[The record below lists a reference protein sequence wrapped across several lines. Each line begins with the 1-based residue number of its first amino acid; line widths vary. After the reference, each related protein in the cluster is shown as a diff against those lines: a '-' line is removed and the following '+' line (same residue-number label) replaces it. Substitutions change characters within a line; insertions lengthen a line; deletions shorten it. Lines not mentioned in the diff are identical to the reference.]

1 MTNSETVKY
10 VYDKFAKGDVPA
22 LLATFDSNIEFRL
35 AEGHPYSPEGRPW
48 IGGEAIT
55 RNFFAK
61 GREWDGWSIGIHS
74 LEDFGDTVVVQGRYG
89 GVYKPTGRKM
99 DVQVCHLWKFREG
112 KIISFRQYLDTAALQ
127 AVMCAV
133 P

>member
-61 GREWDGWSIGIHS
+61 GSEWDGWSIGIHS

-89 GVYKPTGRKM
+89 GVYANLSEISSTGTVYAG
-99 DVQVCHLWKFREG
+99 DLLALG
-112 KIISFRQYLDTAALQ
+112 KKQLARVVTGLR
-127 AVMCAV
+127 
-133 P
+133 